1 MDTLSRLLSLCT
13 LRTTL
18 DIRCSLAAPWVLDDP
33 PAAPGVA
40 PYHLIVDGHAAVDAP
55 GGERLE
61 LGAGD
66 IVVFPHGGAHR
77 LHAGPAAEAT
87 PIHEV
92 PGPDLVRWKA
102 NSGDGALTGILCGQ
116 FIFDGTARRMLQPAL
131 PAVMVVRTAGRP
143 DFAGLHALMM
153 MLRSETDGARPGSSI
168 VTAQLSAA
176 LFALLLRAW
185 LDGNAALPGLLA
197 LLADRRLGTALHK
210 MLEQPGHGWLVE
222 DLAQACFMSRAT
234 FARAF
239 RQVAGQTPAAV
250 RTQLRMAQAALWLAR
265 DKRPVA
271 DVAEAAGYRSEA
283 AFHRVFKRSQG
294 VGPGEFRRKPS
305 LSMPAPGQPPG
316 LPGA

>member
-40 PYHLIVDGHAAVDAP
+40 PYHLIVDGHATVDVP

-77 LHAGPAAEAT
+77 LHAGPAAAAT
-87 PIHEV
+87 PVHEV
-92 PGPDLVRWKA
+92 PGPDIVRWKA

-116 FIFDGTARRMLQPAL
+116 FIFDDNARRMLQPAL
-131 PAVMVVRTAGRP
+131 PEVMVVRTSGRP
-143 DFAGLHALMM
+143 DFGGLHALMM
-153 MLRSETDGARPGSSI
+153 MLRSETDGVRAGSAI

-185 LDGNAALPGLLA
+185 LDGNAAMPGLLA
-197 LLADRRLGTALHK
+197 LLADRRLAAALHK

-234 FARAF
+234 FARTF
-239 RQVAGQTPAAV
+239 RQVAGLTPAAV
-250 RTQLRMAQAALWLAR
+250 LTQLRMAQAAHWLLR
-265 DKRPVA
+265 DRRPIA
-271 DVAEAAGYRSEA
+271 EVAEAAGYQSEA

-294 VGPGEFRRKPS
+294 VGPGEFRRAARAGS
-305 LSMPAPGQPPG
+305 GN
-316 LPGA
+316 